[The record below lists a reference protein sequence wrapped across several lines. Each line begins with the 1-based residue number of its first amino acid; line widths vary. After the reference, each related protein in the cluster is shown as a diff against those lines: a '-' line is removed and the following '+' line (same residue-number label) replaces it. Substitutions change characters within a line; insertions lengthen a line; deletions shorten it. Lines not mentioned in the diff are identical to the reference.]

1 MAAAREKT
9 TVLFST
15 HILSDVERICDEA
28 AVLHDGRIVLQG
40 TLSQMKKMR
49 RTAVELEMEEMQDAA
64 LLLAEFP
71 FLQAQG
77 RNGLILKEADRLPE
91 LLSFMGE
98 RKLSVLRIE
107 HQESALE
114 DLFLEVMGE

>member
-1 MAAAREKT
+1 
-9 TVLFST
+9 
-15 HILSDVERICDEA
+15 
-28 AVLHDGRIVLQG
+28 
-40 TLSQMKKMR
+40 
-49 RTAVELEMEEMQDAA
+49 MEEMQDAA

-77 RNGLILKEADRLPE
+77 RNGLILKQADRLPE